1 MTSSRQWSNLSLSSS
16 VELGEAMV
24 SRGQLSVQSGCD
36 EWLTL
41 WHRWEQHVV
50 HCIAHCRHSSQYA
63 CHVAGYIWMNE
74 NLFRSSRYNPE
85 RVLHRLLLHPN
96 NTGYNL
102 RQRAHNLTLPS
113 DVNST
118 TKQNFIFRMLFDAM
132 CWLLNSIISH
142 VLYFVYFLWVS
153 LNFYLLHT
161 ALVICA
167 LKNYLLTLW
176 PFCDLEKSFIVCSRE
191 ETDHRGGQTVYAN
204 R

>member
-1 MTSSRQWSNLSLSSS
+1 MNDWHSDTAESNMSSIALRTVATLHSMHVMLRVISGWTKKIFVQLRQ
-16 VELGEAMV
+16 EL
-24 SRGQLSVQSGCD
+24 D
-36 EWLTL
+36 
-41 WHRWEQHVV
+41 
-50 HCIAHCRHSSQYA
+50 
-63 CHVAGYIWMNE
+63 E

>member
-1 MTSSRQWSNLSLSSS
+1 MQAVDWLSRTLQMGHQEMLKLSS
-16 VELGEAMV
+16 LAA
-24 SRGQLSVQSGCD
+24 
-36 EWLTL
+36 LT
-41 WHRWEQHVV
+41 
-50 HCIAHCRHSSQYA
+50 HSTDTYKPQ
-63 CHVAGYIWMNE
+63 
-74 NLFRSSRYNPE
+74 

-102 RQRAHNLTLPS
+102 RQRAHILTLPS

-142 VLYFVYFLWVS
+142 VLYFVYFVWVS

-167 LKNYLLTLW
+167 LKNYLLTYML
-176 PFCDLEKSFIVCSRE
+176 SII
-191 ETDHRGGQTVYAN
+191 AN
-204 R
+204 ASSALCAVVSQENDRI